1 MKLFTSS
8 LWLATLAAAAD
19 EQVPIEQEQPTS
31 QSTRKP
37 LTLDAIPLLG
47 FGTWNLKENCTE
59 AVSHAIQIGYRHIDA
74 AAIYGNENYVG
85 LGIADGMRKAGLKR
99 EDLCKLRQYWN
110 ERRTIC

>member
-1 MKLFTSS
+1 MKSMKHL
-8 LWLATLAAAAD
+8 LWIAVIAAALGDAAD
-19 EQVPIEQEQPTS
+19 QIPVELQQPT
-31 QSTRKP
+31 TKP

-85 LGIADGMRKAGLKR
+85 LGIADGLLKTGLNR
-99 EDLCKLRQYWN
+99 EDLCEFY
-110 ERRTIC
+110 